1 MLKNK
6 YRGFD
11 WVLEYRPSET
21 EWPDPFRL
29 RILPKDAEFKDF
41 KITVY
46 GKTEKAAHYN
56 AYKAMRK
63 VIAENASRKAD
74 NEA

>member
-1 MLKNK
+1 MRNR

-11 WVLEYRPSET
+11 WVLEYRPEENWSE
-21 EWPDPFRL
+21 PFRL
-29 RILPKDAEFKDF
+29 RIFPKEAEFKDF

-46 GKTEKAAHYN
+46 GKTERAAHYN

-63 VIAENASRKAD
+63 AMANASRKTD

>member
-11 WVLEYRPSET
+11 WVLEYRPGED
-21 EWPDPFRL
+21 WPEPFRL
-29 RILPKDAEFKDF
+29 RILPKGAEFKEF

-46 GKTEKAAHYN
+46 GITDKSAHYN

-63 VIAENASRKAD
+63 IISENATIQTD